1 MSCKGNFSLYFL
13 STHNKL
19 REQVVGNREDPH
31 GNLEPYA
38 ADRFK
43 PLRRPVNLKMQIKLI

>member
-1 MSCKGNFSLYFL
+1 MKSNLKE
-13 STHNKL
+13 
-19 REQVVGNREDPH
+19 RVQQVVGNREDPH

-43 PLRRPVNLKMQIKLI
+43 LLRRPVNLKMQIKLILRQQSQPIQ